1 MGALIDSG
9 SFVIK
14 AWNHVVDFVV
24 QQENGETLRV
34 PLVYTGVRAGPI
46 HLRVEF
52 LESREEADVFD
63 WEDLLELSLALPAG
77 RAYFGESGG
86 ADRHEVGTIPAGEE
100 GAYRARLHAMGRD
113 RAFDAPVKSPR
124 ERHLVQ
130 LWKEP
135 QSPVAVLASGS
146 EHAVGAARLAKMWH
160 QE

>member
-1 MGALIDSG
+1 MINSA

-24 QQENGETLRV
+24 QPENGETLRV
-34 PLVYTGVRAGPI
+34 PLVYTGVRSGPI
-46 HLRVEF
+46 QLRVEF
-52 LESREEADVFD
+52 LQSRVEAEVFD
-63 WEDLLELSLALPAG
+63 WEDVLELSLALPAG
-77 RAYFGESGG
+77 RVYFCESGG
-86 ADRHEVGTIPAGEE
+86 ADRQEVGTIPDKEE
-100 GAYRARLHAMGRD
+100 GIYRARLHAMGRD

-135 QSPVAVLASGS
+135 PSPMSVLASGS

-160 QE
+160 EE